1 MAERRY
7 SLVFYAAL
15 VVAVG
20 ATYGVYKLLERSK
33 ASARI
38 ATVPVVVALSDLPE
52 GATIDRSLVTANQW
66 PVPTIPAG
74 AFSSPDSVVGRVT
87 RVAVFKG
94 EPIVPGR
101 LAPIGTGPGLEVKI
115 TPGKRAM
122 ALRINDVAGISGFI
136 QPNSRVDVMV
146 TLANQAQGQKQQVA
160 KLFMENMRVLSVGHE
175 VQRDAQGKPINAAT
189 ITLEVMPEE
198 AERLAVA
205 TSQGSIQL
213 VLRGYGDPDSIDTK
227 GATSR
232 DVLSQ
237 LRVVQPEP
245 TRVATRPAP
254 RQRRAPDPAPAPAPP
269 PVVVEVPP
277 KRPDSLVVRIYRGA
291 EVTQRK
297 FDRGDSTS
305 PPPKDSASRPRK
317 VATP

>member
-7 SLVFYAAL
+7 SVVFYAAI
-15 VVAVG
+15 VVAAA
-20 ATYGVYKLLERSK
+20 ATYGVYRLLQHNRE
-33 ASARI
+33 SARI
-38 ATVPVVVALSDLPE
+38 ATVPVVVSLVDLPE
-52 GATIDRSLVTANQW
+52 GSTIERNMITANPW

-74 AFSSPDSVVGRVT
+74 AFSAPDSVVGRVT

-101 LAPIGTGPGLEVKI
+101 LAPVGTGPGLEVKI

-146 TLANQAQGQKQQVA
+146 TLTNTKDGKAQQVA

-175 VQRDAQGKPINAAT
+175 VQRDAQGKPSNAAT
-189 ITLEVMPEE
+189 ATIEVTPEE

-205 TSQGSIQL
+205 ASQGSIQL

-227 GATSR
+227 GATSH

-237 LRVVQPEP
+237 LRLDQPTP
-245 TRVATRPAP
+245 VRTASRPAP
-254 RQRRAPDPAPAPAPP
+254 RPRRPAPEPEPPP
-269 PVVVEVPP
+269 PVVVEAPP
-277 KRPDSLVVRIYRGA
+277 KRPDSLVVKIYRGA

-297 FDRGDSTS
+297 FDRNDST
-305 PPPKDSASRPRK
+305 PPPKKASVPR
-317 VATP
+317 

>member
-7 SLVFYAAL
+7 SVVFYAAI
-15 VVAVG
+15 VVAAG
-20 ATYGVYKLLERSK
+20 ATYGVYRLLQHNRE
-33 ASARI
+33 SARI
-38 ATVPVVVALSDLPE
+38 ATVPVVVSLVDLPE
-52 GATIDRSLVTANQW
+52 GSTIDRNMVTANPW

-74 AFSSPDSVVGRVT
+74 AFSTPDSVVGRVT

-94 EPIVPGR
+94 EPLVPGR
-101 LAPIGTGPGLEVKI
+101 LAPVGTGPGLEVKI

-146 TLANQAQGQKQQVA
+146 TLTNTNEGKAQQVA

-175 VQRDAQGKPINAAT
+175 VQRDAQGKPSNAAT
-189 ITLEVMPEE
+189 ATIEVTPEE

-205 TSQGSIQL
+205 ASQGSIQL

-237 LRVVQPEP
+237 LRLEQAAPVRTVS
-245 TRVATRPAP
+245 RPAP
-254 RQRRAPDPAPAPAPP
+254 RPRRPAPEPEPPP
-269 PVVVEVPP
+269 PVIVEAPP
-277 KRPDSLVVRIYRGA
+277 KRPDSLVVKIYRGA

-297 FDRGDSTS
+297 FDRNDST
-305 PPPKDSASRPRK
+305 PPPKKASVPR
-317 VATP
+317 

>member
-15 VVAVG
+15 LVAAG
-20 ATYGVYKLLERSK
+20 ATYGVYELLQRNRE
-33 ASARI
+33 SARI
-38 ATVPVVVALSDLPE
+38 ATVPVVVALADMPE
-52 GATIDRSLVTANQW
+52 GATIDRNLVTANPW
-66 PVPTIPAG
+66 PVTTIPAG
-74 AFSSPDSVVGRVT
+74 ALKSRDSVVGRVT
-87 RVAVFKG
+87 RVAIFKG

-101 LAPIGTGPGLEVKI
+101 LAPMGTGPGLEVKI

-146 TLANQAQGQKQQVA
+146 TLANDAGGQKQQMA

-175 VQRDAQGKPINAAT
+175 IQRDAQGKPINAAT
-189 ITLEVMPEE
+189 ITLEVTPEE

-227 GATSR
+227 GATSH
-232 DVLSQ
+232 DVMSQ
-237 LRVVQPEP
+237 LRNAQPTP
-245 TRVATRPAP
+245 VRTVSRAAP
-254 RQRRAPDPAPAPAPP
+254 RPRRAPEPVLPPAP
-269 PVVVEVPP
+269 VIVEVPP

-297 FDRGDSTS
+297 FDRNDST
-305 PPPKDSASRPRK
+305 PPAAKPTNP
-317 VATP
+317 

>member
-1 MAERRY
+1 
-7 SLVFYAAL
+7 
-15 VVAVG
+15 
-20 ATYGVYKLLERSK
+20 
-33 ASARI
+33 
-38 ATVPVVVALSDLPE
+38 
-52 GATIDRSLVTANQW
+52 
-66 PVPTIPAG
+66 
-74 AFSSPDSVVGRVT
+74 
-87 RVAVFKG
+87 
-94 EPIVPGR
+94 
-101 LAPIGTGPGLEVKI
+101 VKI

-146 TLANQAQGQKQQVA
+146 TLANQAGGKQQQVA

-189 ITLEVMPEE
+189 ITLEVTPTE

-237 LRVVQPEP
+237 LRVEQ
-245 TRVATRPAP
+245 ATPVRTVSRPAP
-254 RQRRAPDPAPAPAPP
+254 RPRRPEPEPTPPPAP
-269 PVVVEVPP
+269 VIVEAPP
-277 KRPDSLVVRIYRGA
+277 KRPDSLVVKIYRGA

-297 FDRGDSTS
+297 FDRNDST
-305 PPPKDSASRPRK
+305 PSRPR
-317 VATP
+317 

>member
-1 MAERRY
+1 
-7 SLVFYAAL
+7 
-15 VVAVG
+15 
-20 ATYGVYKLLERSK
+20 
-33 ASARI
+33 
-38 ATVPVVVALSDLPE
+38 
-52 GATIDRSLVTANQW
+52 
-66 PVPTIPAG
+66 
-74 AFSSPDSVVGRVT
+74 
-87 RVAVFKG
+87 
-94 EPIVPGR
+94 
-101 LAPIGTGPGLEVKI
+101 
-115 TPGKRAM
+115 M

-189 ITLEVMPEE
+189 ITLEVTPDE

-237 LRVVQPEP
+237 LRLGQPEP
-245 TRVATRPAP
+245 TRTVSRPVRRAS
-254 RQRRAPDPAPAPAPP
+254 RAPDPAPEPVPP

-291 EVTQRK
+291 EVSQRK
-297 FDRGDSTS
+297 FDRKDSTAAHVS
-305 PPPKDSASRPRK
+305 DSASRPPK